1 MTIAKLDN
9 RPVAFQGVLGAY
21 SHMACKAVL
30 PDFDVMPCASF
41 SEMMRAV
48 TEGHAAYAM
57 VPVENSTA
65 GRVADIHHLLPHS
78 GLQIIAEHFQPVNH
92 QLLGLKGTK
101 LSEITEVHSHEQG
114 LAQCRLRLE
123 SLNIKP
129 VIHADTAGAAK
140 DVAAMGK
147 PHIGAIASRLAG
159 EIYGLEVIQENVEDI
174 ASNTT
179 RFLIMCP
186 ARDIAPRQKT
196 QSYMTT
202 IVFRVR
208 SVPAVLYKALGG
220 FATNGINLTKIESYM
235 VGDGLS
241 AAQFYIDC
249 EGHVE
254 DASMK
259 LALEELAFY
268 CEGGGIQIMGS
279 YPCAPFRLQKNGKAQ
294 S

>member
-1 MTIAKLDN
+1 MSDVLNNQKII
-9 RPVAFQGVLGAY
+9 AFQGVLGAY
-21 SHMACKAVL
+21 SHMSCQIKMPDYDVL
-30 PDFDVMPCASF
+30 PCVSF

-48 TEGHAAYAM
+48 TDGRASCAM

-65 GRVADIHHLLPHS
+65 GRVADIHHLLPNS
-78 GLQIIAEHFQPVNH
+78 GLQIIDEHFQPVRH
-92 QLLGLKGTK
+92 KLMGLKGTK
-101 LSEITEVHSHEQG
+101 LSDITEVHSHEQG
-114 LAQCRLRLE
+114 LAQCRNKLE
-123 SLNIKP
+123 ELGIKP

-140 DVAAMGK
+140 DVAERK
-147 PHIGAIASRLAG
+147 DTHIGAIASALAAD
-159 EIYGLEVIQENVEDI
+159 IYGLDILDDDI
-174 ASNTT
+174 ADMESNTT
-179 RFLIMCP
+179 RFLVMCP
-186 ARDIAPRQKT
+186 ERAIAPQEKD

-235 VGDGLS
+235 IGGNLS

-249 EGHVE
+249 EGHVD

-268 CEGGGIQIMGS
+268 CEGDGVQILGS
-279 YPCAPFRLQKNGKAQ
+279 YPCSDFRKNR
-294 S
+294 